1 MLIAI
6 LAAAA
11 LSGANDPE
19 AVVATAPRGRQSVAT
34 DAVAPVAGEIPPASS
49 QTITPHGLTTAQQ
62 IDGWIGQG
70 RANTKPFADDALG
83 RDPWDQPNDRKMHGE
98 VFAAVGSGDY
108 TSFGGRVSIP
118 IGETGR
124 VDLSY
129 SESKNSPWGYGYGY
143 GYPGRGPDALL
154 YGPGY
159 RGAYDPFFLG
169 SGIVY
174 PGRSTSFGLRY
185 ESDAGEKPKD
195 D

>member
-1 MLIAI
+1 MLIAV

-19 AVVATAPRGRQSVAT
+19 AVVTTAPTGRQSVT
-34 DAVAPVAGEIPPASS
+34 LDAVAPVAGEIPPASS

-70 RANTKPFADDALG
+70 RANTKPFDDDSLG
-83 RDPWDQPNDRKMHGE
+83 RDPWDQPDDRKMHGE

-108 TSFGGRVSIP
+108 TAFGGRVSIP

-185 ESDAGEKPKD
+185 DSDAGEKPKD